1 MVEIFDEYAENLHG
15 GYFSTYKKNFGNKLF
30 IYSVSRLIADKLG
43 YNLIVPQNALIR
55 REELSVGTY
64 VEQFFPFS
72 SITDRIS
79 VNSPA
84 VVIDDT
90 TVLFHDTVDKLV
102 EFSNGKKVIS
112 MSYFSKYDYIKPYKE
127 EVRSFLSI
135 LKTEKRKSN
144 DLVLMLRNSRDDGR
158 FVLPDDYY
166 LNILENEDFD
176 NLYVSFDHIYQHSS
190 ILQKLSKYEPK
201 LIEGSILDVFKELTS
216 FDKIIACQGTFSF
229 WVCFLSEASKIYWPL
244 TNDGPNSNNVHFKQ
258 HVNLKV
264 DDEDRYEFIN
274 VENIYFR

>member
-1 MVEIFDEYAENLHG
+1 MVEIFDEYAGNLNG
-15 GYFSTYKKNFGNKLF
+15 GFFSTYKKNFGNKLF

-43 YNLIVPQNALIR
+43 YNLKVPQRALIR
-55 REELSVGTY
+55 REELNVGNY
-64 VEQFFPFS
+64 VEQFFPFE
-72 SITDRIS
+72 SITDRI
-79 VNSPA
+79 NIDSPS

-90 TVLFHDTVDKLV
+90 TVLFMDTVDKLV
-102 EFSNGKKVIS
+102 EFSKEKKVIS
-112 MSYFSKYDYIKPYKE
+112 MSYFSKYDYIKPYKN
-127 EVRSFLSI
+127 EVRNFLSK
-135 LKTEKRKSN
+135 LKSEKRKSN

-166 LNILENEDFD
+166 LNIIEKENFD

-190 ILQKLSKYEPK
+190 ILEKLSKYNPTY
-201 LIEGSILDVFKELTS
+201 IEGSILDVFKELTS

-229 WVCFLSEASKIYWPL
+229 WVCFLSDASKIYWPI
-244 TNDGPNSNNVHFKQ
+244 TNDGPNSNNVNFKQ

-274 VENIYFR
+274 VDNIYSK

>member
-1 MVEIFDEYAENLHG
+1 MVEIFDNYAENLLG

-43 YNLIVPQNALIR
+43 YNLIVPQRALIR

-64 VEQFFPFS
+64 VEQFFPFE

-79 VNSPA
+79 VDSQP

-90 TVLFHDTVDKLV
+90 TVLFYDTVDKLV
-102 EFSNGKKVIS
+102 KLSKGKKVIS
-112 MSYFSKYDYIKPYKE
+112 MSYFSKYDYIKPYKN
-127 EVRSFLSI
+127 EVRNFLSK

-166 LNILENEDFD
+166 LNLIEKESFD

-190 ILQKLSKYEPK
+190 ILEKLSKYEPRF
-201 LIEGSILDVFKELTS
+201 IEGSILDVFKELTS

-229 WVCFLSEASKIYWPL
+229 WVCFLSDASKIYWPI
-244 TNDGPNSNNVHFKQ
+244 TNDGPNSNNIHFKQ
-258 HVNLKV
+258 HVNLRV
-264 DDEDRYEFIN
+264 DDEERYKFIN
-274 VENIYFR
+274 VDNIYSK